1 MNTRHVLRE
10 GGGGRRSCYMR
21 GVRVT
26 GAVTEEE
33 EIQRRPSAC
42 SGVSRVERS
51 GGGGDSTSAEWRR
64 GDKIGEGE
72 ERRNE
77 WREEEREE
85 RRGEEREGER
95 REERRT
101 GDSTSV
107 TPYQSAP
114 PSTTRLASS
123 ASRAKSA
130 ASSEGEMIALGAIVG
145 RAGGRRV

>member
-1 MNTRHVLRE
+1 M
-10 GGGGRRSCYMR
+10 
-21 GVRVT
+21 
-26 GAVTEEE
+26 
-33 EIQRRPSAC
+33 
-42 SGVSRVERS
+42 SGER
-51 GGGGDSTSAEWRR
+51 RR
-64 GDKIGEGE
+64 G
-72 ERRNE
+72 
-77 WREEEREE
+77 EE
-85 RRGEEREGER
+85 RRGEETREKGR
-95 REERRT
+95 GEERRT